1 MTDRTQAVIEA
12 ENRRCA
18 AIAAG
23 DMDGL
28 DALLAEDYV
37 HVHGTG
43 RVGDKADYIEGVRR
57 APRVPVRDNLR
68 VRLFGD
74 TAVLTGD
81 LLNTIDFPGRP
92 RLVVDATATF
102 VLRET
107 ESGWLFV
114 SGHLTPK
121 QDL

>member
-1 MTDRTQAVIEA
+1 MTDRSQAVIEA
-12 ENRRCA
+12 EVRRCA

-28 DALLAEDYV
+28 DALLAEDYL

-43 RVGDKADYIEGVRR
+43 RVGDKADYIDGVRK
-57 APRVPVRDNLR
+57 APRVPIRDNLR

-81 LLNTIDFPGRP
+81 LLNTIDYPGRP
-92 RLVVDATATF
+92 QLVIDATATF

-107 ESGWLFV
+107 TKGWLFV
-114 SGHLTPK
+114 SGQLTPK
-121 QDL
+121 REL